1 MTRSITLAAAL
12 ALGLFAAGAA
22 QAGTCPADKVL
33 TTPQPV
39 RDAPDVGVT
48 CEILTM
54 VPLQG
59 WRGVGELFLRNERIT
74 EGIRW
79 LNSAL
84 EIDPKHA
91 ATHRTLAEHY
101 EKTGQKDL
109 AQKHRAQA
117 GS

>member
-1 MTRSITLAAAL
+1 MLISREPTDPNPR
-12 ALGLFAAGAA
+12 
-22 QAGTCPADKVL
+22 
-33 TTPQPV
+33 
-39 RDAPDVGVT
+39 R
-48 CEILTM
+48 EM
-54 VPLQG
+54 
-59 WRGVGELFLRNERIT
+59 GELFLRNERIT